1 MVYKAMKIANF
12 PQGSNVIEYGEFGM
26 TFYIILKGKV
36 SVKIPIKMQ
45 KDFTL
50 KELWAYLWEN
60 YNSILKDQRYE
71 KVLEVIQNFIPEAV
85 RVNKK
90 NELDLNKDVLEGAVS
105 GLAVPKSM
113 KK

>member
-1 MVYKAMKIANF
+1 MWLNM
-12 PQGSNVIEYGEFGM
+12 GSLGWPFTLYSKERLV
-26 TFYIILKGKV
+26 LKYPLKC
-36 SVKIPIKMQ
+36 K

-50 KELWAYLWEN
+50 KELWAYLWDN